1 MEEVS
6 ILTKL
11 YLVFIDSFFAG
22 LILPIR
28 NESLIK
34 AYVLNNTNGLFLA
47 CSISFFANV
56 LGLYLNYLIGILFH
70 IFSQKRNSS
79 LTNGKFY
86 VKVKSKF
93 NSFFFIFLILS
104 SYNIVGTFIPLIAG
118 IVKYN
123 YKKTLL
129 LIAIGKL
136 IMLTLLFI

>member
-1 MEEVS
+1 MEEVFS
-6 ILTKL
+6 TTKL
-11 YLVFIDSFFAG
+11 YLIFVDSFFSG
-22 LILPIR
+22 LILPIQ

-34 AYVLNNTNGLFLA
+34 VYILNNSQGIFLA
-47 CSISFFANV
+47 CFVSFFAHT
-56 LGLYLNYLIGILFH
+56 LGLYLNYLIGRLFH

-86 VKVKSKF
+86 VKIKSKF

-118 IVKYN
+118 IINYN

-129 LIAIGKL
+129 LISIGKL
-136 IMLTLLFI
+136 IMILLFFI